1 MLYFKN
7 VLFPVGVKQPQ
18 VESALRKYALKK
30 TSPLDFQSTT
40 INIGT
45 DKVFMGFERK
55 TDLQFSRIKT
65 SFVFMLPKL
74 IISLPLDQS
83 ATAYRIRLGGI
94 PLIISLFLA
103 FCILVIIKSV
113 FNGRT
118 ETAFSI
124 FILAFSIAFYFLVR
138 FELKLTQSRVL
149 KCLEKAV
156 N

>member
-7 VLFPVGVKQPQ
+7 VLFPVAVNQPQ

-45 DKVFMGFERK
+45 EKVFMGFERK

-65 SFVFMLPKL
+65 SFEFMLPKL
-74 IISLPLDQS
+74 IISLPRDQS
-83 ATAYRIRLGGI
+83 ATAYRIRLGGL
-94 PLIISLFLA
+94 PFIITLFLG
-103 FCILVIIKSV
+103 FCALMIIKNL

-118 ETAFSI
+118 EAEFSL
-124 FILAFSIAFYFLVR
+124 FILAFSIVFYFLVR
-138 FELKLTQSRVL
+138 FELKLTRSRVL
-149 KCLEKAV
+149 KCLEKEK
-156 N
+156 